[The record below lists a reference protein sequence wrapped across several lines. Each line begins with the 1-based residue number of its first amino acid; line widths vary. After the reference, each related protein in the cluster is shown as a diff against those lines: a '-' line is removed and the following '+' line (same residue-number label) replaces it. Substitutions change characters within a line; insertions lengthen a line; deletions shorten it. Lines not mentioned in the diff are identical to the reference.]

1 MKITDEKIE
10 SIVREMPDPTPTV
23 VASPEPVITVQ
34 QRAEVGGTDSI
45 FDDDGEK
52 KLIVESLTSNRSI
65 RRNHQNSNRLI
76 IPSIGPTAQR
86 FNIMTDSLTVQ
97 IDHESPRQ
105 PTSSRHNNTSL
116 LDQVGDKSSVTMNN
130 SVFVISEHS
139 TQDGSKYKGQMK
151 LIKNENGNEILVQ
164 HG

>member
-65 RRNHQNSNRLI
+65 RRNH
-76 IPSIGPTAQR
+76 
-86 FNIMTDSLTVQ
+86 
-97 IDHESPRQ
+97 
-105 PTSSRHNNTSL
+105 
-116 LDQVGDKSSVTMNN
+116 
-130 SVFVISEHS
+130 
-139 TQDGSKYKGQMK
+139 
-151 LIKNENGNEILVQ
+151 
-164 HG
+164 